1 MKLLITGGAG
11 YIGSHV
17 VLAALNHGFEVTIF
31 DDLSTGCKDNIHPK
45 AKFFNGSTCSKLDL
59 AELFKNNN
67 FDCVIHLAA
76 RKAAGESMTKPIL
89 YSENNIV
96 GSLNL
101 INACHQN
108 RVKFFIFSSTA
119 AIYGEPKYIPIDEK
133 HPISPVNY
141 YGYTKLVIEE
151 NLKWFSS
158 LNNMRYASLR
168 YFNAAGYDINGNV
181 SSIEINP
188 QNLIPIVM
196 EAALGVRSKVEIFG
210 NNFGTKDGTGIRDY
224 VHVSDLARAHL
235 DAINYISN
243 RNENIIVNL
252 GTGKGHSVL
261 EIINK
266 VIDISGI
273 NLRYT
278 VVDKRI
284 GDPDI
289 VIAEAK
295 LAENLIGWDGYNS
308 NLDSIIQSTWDIYKT
323 KLIN

>member
-1 MKLLITGGAG
+1 LKLLITGGAG

-17 VLAALNHGFEVTIF
+17 VLAALNNGFEVTIF
-31 DDLSTGCKDNIHPK
+31 DDLSTGCIENLHPK
-45 AKFFNGSTCSKLDL
+45 AKFFNGSTCSKSDL

-67 FDCVIHLAA
+67 FDCVVHLAA
-76 RKAAGESMTKPIL
+76 RKAAGESMEKPIL
-89 YSENNIV
+89 YSENNII

-101 INACHQN
+101 INACHHN

-133 HPISPVNY
+133 HPVSPVNY
-141 YGYTKLVIEE
+141 YGYSKLVIEE
-151 NLKWFSS
+151 NLKWFCS

-181 SSIEINP
+181 SSLEINP

-196 EAALGVRSKVEIFG
+196 EVALGIRSKVEIFG
-210 NNFGTKDGTGIRDY
+210 NNFGTKDGTGVRDY

-235 DAINYISN
+235 DVIEYISN
-243 RNENIIVNL
+243 RNENIIINL

-266 VIDISGI
+266 VIEISGI
-273 NLRYT
+273 NIGYT
-278 VVDKRI
+278 IVDRRI

-289 VIAEAK
+289 VIAKAE

-308 NLDSIIQSTWDIYKT
+308 NLDSIIKSTWDVYKT
-323 KLIN
+323 KLKN

>member
-1 MKLLITGGAG
+1 M
-11 YIGSHV
+11 
-17 VLAALNHGFEVTIF
+17 E
-31 DDLSTGCKDNIHPK
+31 
-45 AKFFNGSTCSKLDL
+45 
-59 AELFKNNN
+59 
-67 FDCVIHLAA
+67 
-76 RKAAGESMTKPIL
+76 KPIL
-89 YSENNIV
+89 YSENNII

-101 INACHQN
+101 INACHHN

-133 HPISPVNY
+133 HPVSPVNY
-141 YGYTKLVIEE
+141 YGYSKLVIEE
-151 NLKWFSS
+151 NLKWFCS

-181 SSIEINP
+181 SSLEINP

-196 EAALGVRSKVEIFG
+196 EVALGIRSKVEIFG
-210 NNFGTKDGTGIRDY
+210 NNFGTKDGTGVRDY

-235 DAINYISN
+235 DVIEYISN
-243 RNENIIVNL
+243 RNENIIINL

-266 VIDISGI
+266 VIEISGI
-273 NLRYT
+273 NIGYT
-278 VVDKRI
+278 IVDRRI

-289 VIAEAK
+289 VIAKAE

-308 NLDSIIQSTWDIYKT
+308 NLDSIIKSTWDVYKT
-323 KLIN
+323 KLKN

>member
-1 MKLLITGGAG
+1 MNLLITGGAG

-17 VLAALNHGFEVTIF
+17 VLAAIDCGYDVAVL
-31 DDLSTGCKDNIHPK
+31 DDLSTGSLENINPK
-45 AKFFNGSTCSKLDL
+45 AKFIHGSILSKQDL
-59 AELFKNNN
+59 SSLFSKNK

-76 RKAAGESMTKPIL
+76 KKAAGDSMLNPVA
-89 YSENNIV
+89 YSENNII

-101 INACHQN
+101 INACSFHG
-108 RVKFFIFSSTA
+108 VKNFVFSSSA
-119 AIYGEPKYIPIDEK
+119 AVYGKPEYIPIDEK
-133 HPISPVNY
+133 HSLAPANY
-141 YGYTKLVIEE
+141 YGYSKLVIEE
-151 NLKWFSS
+151 NLKWFCS

-181 SSIEINP
+181 SSLEINP

-196 EAALGVRSKVEIFG
+196 EAALGIRSKVEIFG
-210 NNFGTKDGTGIRDY
+210 NNFGTKDGTGVRDY

-235 DAINYISN
+235 NVIEYISN
-243 RNENIIVNL
+243 RNDNIIINL

-266 VIDISGI
+266 VIEISGI
-273 NLRYT
+273 NIGYT
-278 VVDKRI
+278 IVDRRI

-289 VIAEAK
+289 VIAKAE

-308 NLDSIIQSTWDIYKT
+308 SLDSIIKSTWDVYKI
-323 KLIN
+323 KFRR

>member
-308 NLDSIIQSTWDIYKT
+308 NLDPIIQSTWDIYKP